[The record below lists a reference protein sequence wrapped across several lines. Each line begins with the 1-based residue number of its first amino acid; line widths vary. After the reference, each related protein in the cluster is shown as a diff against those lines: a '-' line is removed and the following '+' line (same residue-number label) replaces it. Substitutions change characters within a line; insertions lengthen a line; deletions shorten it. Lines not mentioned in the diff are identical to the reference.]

1 MVTAV
6 PGSQRRSTVT
16 QEPAL
21 PAVHEGVIVTAFAA
35 ASDSSESEFAPISQ
49 RQVRHGVA
57 ANQGRRCHMEDAT
70 TAILDFRDNL
80 NLEVAAQA
88 PDVNSFYGVFDGH
101 SGSDA
106 ANYAK
111 DHLHSFFGG
120 YLQADSLL
128 PTEMHEAMVQ
138 AFIRTDLELYKAFQ
152 APISETSPACSGTTA
167 LTAFIWGDQLMVANA
182 GDCRAVLCRRG
193 RAIELSNDHRPSNPE
208 EALRVRAAGGHICP
222 DGYLNGHLA
231 VLRALGDHHFKDL
244 KAPTGPDGAMQGPLT
259 AEPEIASQAIL
270 PEDEFILMAC
280 DGFWDVFS
288 SQRAV
293 ECARQQLRDHNDPQL
308 CSQQLVD
315 EAMKMNTSD
324 NVSVI
329 TICLTNDAPPKRV
342 FRQGSVT
349 RTLSTNGITRLSSAI
364 FDATVDE
371 TSMSSQL

>member
-1 MVTAV
+1 M
-6 PGSQRRSTVT
+6 
-16 QEPAL
+16 
-21 PAVHEGVIVTAFAA
+21 
-35 ASDSSESEFAPISQ
+35 
-49 RQVRHGVA
+49 
-57 ANQGRRCHMEDAT
+57 
-70 TAILDFRDNL
+70 
-80 NLEVAAQA
+80 
-88 PDVNSFYGVFDGH
+88 FDGH

-111 DHLHSFFGG
+111 DHLHAFFAG

-128 PTEMHEAMVQ
+128 PTEMHEAMVSVVYSILMLFGCAQPNLTMLQMWKLRLQLCCQVQ

-193 RAIELSNDHRPSNPE
+193 RAIELSHDHRPTNAE

-244 KAPTGPDGAMQGPLT
+244 KAPTGPNGTMQGPLT

-308 CSQQLVD
+308 CSQQLVR
-315 EAMKMNTSD
+315 
-324 NVSVI
+324 
-329 TICLTNDAPPKRV
+329 P
-342 FRQGSVT
+342 
-349 RTLSTNGITRLSSAI
+349 
-364 FDATVDE
+364 E
-371 TSMSSQL
+371 TST